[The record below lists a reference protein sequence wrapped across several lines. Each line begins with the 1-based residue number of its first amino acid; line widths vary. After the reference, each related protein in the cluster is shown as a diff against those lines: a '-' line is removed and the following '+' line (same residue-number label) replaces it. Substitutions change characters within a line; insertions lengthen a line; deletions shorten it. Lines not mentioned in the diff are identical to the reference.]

1 MVAWSGRQIETLQS
15 LRLHGKRRPARV
27 SRVWRWPF
35 VLLLAGCTASSGGGA
50 LPATTT
56 TLLPPLET
64 TTTVP
69 PTSSTVAAAFAVPAV
84 IDLPYVQRVLET
96 LYHLD
101 GEATRQAYVKGALDD
116 ETDERLEA
124 LFANPRLASAKRN
137 LRDSAQDGFR
147 VLANPPGDAKVLAA
161 GIVQATATC
170 MVVRADLDY
179 GPQYKEFRAPQPQAV
194 IQMER
199 APVLPYNP
207 TGWGIIVAGA
217 PNPGEDLKVCS

>member
-1 MVAWSGRQIETLQS
+1 MVAWSGRQTGRVLS
-15 LRLHGKRRPARV
+15 SRLHGKRQYVRV
-27 SRVWRWPF
+27 SHMWRWPLI
-35 VLLLAGCTASSGGGA
+35 LLLAGCTASSGGGA

-64 TTTVP
+64 TTSVA
-69 PTSSTVAAAFAVPAV
+69 PTSSTVAAAFAVPTV

-101 GEATRQAYVKGALDD
+101 GEATRHAYAKGAVDA

-124 LFANPRLASAKRN
+124 IFANPRLASAKRN

-161 GIVQATATC
+161 GIVQATAAC
-170 MVVRADLDY
+170 VVVRADLDY

-199 APVLPYNP
+199 APVVPYNP